1 MSSTVF
7 VRCDD
12 GSVMEHDLPLPSGIA
27 DRVERG
33 QLRLVNADGTDPA
46 DEPVAQPAAKPTR
59 AKRTSK

>member
-1 MSSTVF
+1 MSGTVF

-12 GSVMEHDLPLPSGIA
+12 GSVIEHDLPLPSGIA

-33 QLRLVNADGTDPA
+33 QLKLVNADGSDPA
-46 DEPVAQPAAKPTR
+46 DEVPAEPEAKPTR